1 MYYANWARC
10 TYPDKSL
17 EKYTFGQGRKYQ
29 RARIVR
35 RSRLRVHKHGQ
46 AALIDKSR
54 RELQIRVSLSF
65 YVCDRGHP
73 FAISQLIWIINRQA
87 YCIPSTYLPRRE
99 KPRQNVSDKWYIAP
113 IRKQNVFFLI
123 LINIRVLLGSLSAL
137 HFSLFQIYKEYFC
150 IFGVL

>member
-1 MYYANWARC
+1 MQIGHDVHILTRVWRSTPSVRVESTREQESFEGRGYAFISMA
-10 TYPDKSL
+10 K
-17 EKYTFGQGRKYQ
+17 Q
-29 RARIVR
+29 RW
-35 RSRLRVHKHGQ
+35 S
-46 AALIDKSR
+46 IDKSR